1 MTHKLN
7 PYLTFGGDAR
17 EAMEFYQSV
26 FGGALTLQS
35 FKEAGIAQTPDQEHL
50 IMHGE
55 LITDDGMTLMG
66 SDDPELVSSPAS
78 VALSGDDQEV
88 LTAYWD
94 KLSKDATIIA
104 PFETA
109 SWGDTFGMLTDQFG
123 TRWMVNVVLPKA

>member
-17 EAMEFYQSV
+17 EAMEFYESV

-35 FKEAGIAQTPDQEHL
+35 FKEAGIAQTLDQEHL
-50 IMHGE
+50 IMHAE

-78 VALSGDDQEV
+78 VAVSGDDQEV

-94 KLSKDATIIA
+94 KLSEGATIIA

-109 SWGDTFGMLTDQFG
+109 PWGDTFGMLTDQFG

>member
-17 EAMEFYQSV
+17 EAMEFYETV

-55 LITDDGMTLMG
+55 LITNDGMTIMG
-66 SDDPELVSSPAS
+66 ADDPELVSSPATIA
-78 VALSGDDQEV
+78 VSGDDEEI
-88 LTAYWD
+88 LSGYWN
-94 KLSKDATIIA
+94 KLNVGATILA

-109 SWGDTFGMLTDQFG
+109 PWGDTFGMLTDQFG
-123 TRWMVNVVLPKA
+123 TRWMVNVVLPKQ